1 MRMIKRDENAIKLK
15 PEVPEDLWH
24 LEKIIRPG
32 DLVSGSSLRKFVS
45 DSGRSERKHVF
56 ITVRCEKAEFHKGFN
71 KLRVLGI
78 IVSGSPEEFVSVG
91 AHHSLDF
98 DVGDVV
104 QVQKIKWSQYELD
117 RIREA
122 SASARKPKMA
132 ALILDE
138 RDAELFLIREYG
150 VESLGRVSLS
160 GRGKY
165 AEESRDSKTKYF
177 SEIYDLIKAT
187 PEKIIIAGPGFE
199 KENFYSFLKEKD
211 ARLAK
216 SAFVESTGN
225 TGRQGVFELINKET
239 VSRVLKES
247 RFAEEVKAVEEIIA
261 KLHTDYVTYG
271 LNAVSEA
278 VDYGAAERIVI
289 VDSFVFEN
297 KSAQELLEKAERTRA
312 SVMMVSH
319 ENDVSEK
326 LKALGCVAA
335 VLRFKVS

>member
-1 MRMIKRDENAIKLK
+1 NVIKLK

-32 DLVSGSSLRKFVS
+32 DLVSGSSLRKFTS

-56 ITVRCEKAEFHKGFN
+56 ITIRCEKAEFHKGFN
-71 KLRVLGI
+71 KLRALGVI
-78 IVSGSPEEFVSVG
+78 IGGHPEEFVSVG
-91 AHHSLDF
+91 SHHSLDF
-98 DVGDVV
+98 DVGDIV
-104 QVQKIKWSQYELD
+104 QIEKIRWTQYELD
-117 RIREA
+117 RIKEA
-122 SASARKPKMA
+122 ASSAKKPKMA

-138 RDAELFLIREYG
+138 RDAEFFTIREYG
-150 VESLGRVSLS
+150 VDSLGKISMS

-165 AEESRDSKTKYF
+165 TDESRDAKNKYF
-177 SEIYDLIKAT
+177 GEIYDLIKSTA
-187 PEKIIIAGPGFE
+187 EKIIIAGPGFE
-199 KENFYSFLKEKD
+199 KENFYSFLKDKD
-211 ARLAK
+211 AKLVK
-216 SAFVESTGN
+216 NVFVESVGN

-247 RFAEEVKAVEEIIA
+247 RFAEEVKAVDEIIS

-271 LNAVSEA
+271 LKEVSEA
-278 VDYGAAERIVI
+278 VDYGAVERIVI
-289 VDSFVFEN
+289 VDSFVFES
-297 KSAQELLEKAERTRA
+297 KGAQALLEKAERTRA

-326 LKALGCVAA
+326 LKALGGVAA